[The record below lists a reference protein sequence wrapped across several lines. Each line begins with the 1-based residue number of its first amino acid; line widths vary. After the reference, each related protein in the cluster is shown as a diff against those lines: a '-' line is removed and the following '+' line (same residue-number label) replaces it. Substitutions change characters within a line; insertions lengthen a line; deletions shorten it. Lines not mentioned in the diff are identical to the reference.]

1 MLFGK
6 VYDNLKAATPVGMI
20 GGLFFFEPG
29 VKGKVK
35 SSTNDF
41 KKCYNTNHGAVWN
54 LPRDYVLDDFGSVY
68 TGNAGL
74 AGMIY
79 CDQCIV
85 VQKKVT
91 YDCNMAK
98 QATILYMLTGT
109 DTINTA
115 TSVTI
120 SDALMIKG
128 GRSFLPGGGI
138 YVGGSN
144 PGALIMNN
152 DGVI

>member
-1 MLFGK
+1 
-6 VYDNLKAATPVGMI
+6 LKAASPVGMI
-20 GGLFFFEPG
+20 GGLFFFESG

-35 SSTNDF
+35 SITNEF
-41 KKCYNTNHGAVWN
+41 RKCYNTYQGTVWN
-54 LPRDYVLDDFGSVY
+54 LPKDYVLDDSGSVY

-85 VQKKVT
+85 VQKLAK

-98 QATILYMLTGT
+98 QATILYMLTGV
-109 DTINTA
+109 DGINTA

-120 SDALMIKG
+120 SDSVIKG

-138 YVGGSN
+138 YIGGSN
-144 PGALIMNN
+144 QGALIMNN